1 MLSVG
6 LVLRKIVAALLLVV
20 LIFVVV
26 VALQPSD
33 FRIERSTTIAAPAPV
48 VYGLITDLH
57 SWDQWSPWAKLD
69 PSMRKTYG
77 GPPHGKGATYE
88 WAGNDHVGEG
98 RMEITDVRENEEV
111 TIDLRFVA
119 PFEAH
124 NTSLFSLVAQP
135 EATTRVSWAMIG
147 ENGFLS
153 KAFGLFMDVDAML
166 GKDFERGLADLKQLA
181 EQRARP
187 TE

>member
-1 MLSVG
+1 M
-6 LVLRKIVAALLLVV
+6 LRKIVATLLLLVLV
-20 LIFVVV
+20 LVVV
-26 VALQPSD
+26 VALQPDD
-33 FRIERSTTIAAPAPV
+33 FRIERSTSVAAPPPV
-48 VYGLITDLH
+48 VYALITDFH
-57 SWDQWSPWAKLD
+57 HWDLWSPWAKLD
-69 PSMRKTYG
+69 PSMKKQYG

-98 RMEITDVRENEEV
+98 RMEITDVRDDREV
-111 TIDLRFVA
+111 TIDLAFIA

-124 NTSLFSLVAQP
+124 NTALFTLEPQP
-135 EATTRVSWAMIG
+135 EASTRVTWAMLG
-147 ENGFLS
+147 KNGFLS

-166 GKDFERGLADLKQLA
+166 GKDFERGLADLKRAA